1 MSTATARSLGPRIKP
16 LVTALC
22 LVTLLAT
29 AACGGGEM
37 ASASDVRTTS
47 VANDGVAHVMAL
59 GTKTLTRTLQASA
72 GPDMQPQQGEDLV
85 LLGTASSGTTRSAN
99 YRFLWTQ
106 VAGPAVVLLGV
117 ETAAARFTVPF
128 VTTRTVLSF
137 SLAVTITVGST
148 TTTATDTVNVT
159 VERDSPW
166 GVAPSAALSYNPE
179 GWLPDM
185 AEAGITTVR
194 GFYRTATIDRLPP
207 ITAAGMSGVGF
218 LMWSPGNTLTLPAND
233 LAGWRAY
240 VTDQVTRYKGRVRHW
255 EVWNEPPNFTADTS
269 PASYARVVAAAYDAA
284 KAVDPAVQVGIA
296 AKSNHVSFLAESIAA
311 GAANKFDFITLHPYE
326 VAGFLPQ
333 GWEGVFMG
341 IVPGVRKMLAD
352 KNPAR
357 ANAPVWFTEI
367 GIPASLPAAGGVGP
381 DGQGDV
387 LTKIYT
393 MALAQ
398 GVARTYWFDPRD
410 SEGLTMGLTDGSGL
424 RRPAWQALKALT
436 THLGVR
442 PQYLGHLGNAFSAS
456 SSEQGLPFYGFVFSG
471 PQGVVLSA
479 WAPPGET
486 RNLSLASEVKVVDP
500 RTGATRLARS
510 LVLGSAPT
518 LLVATVGSPQATQ
531 WVDAAAASQGRPFPW
546 GGDNGAATSVTLE
559 AGKAPQGLFL
569 ANPPALTTVNGIPEF
584 NFKGRG
590 GPMFALDPTFLS
602 YGTTPVTVKVTLRK
616 LGTESAGFN
625 LKYEADVPINAA
637 DGNGLVNSGTG
648 WHNVAGTSLYERTWI
663 LPNTR
668 FVAMYGYHL
677 YLDSDG
683 PAYSNFS
690 LQKVTV
696 SRN

>member
-1 MSTATARSLGPRIKP
+1 
-16 LVTALC
+16 
-22 LVTLLAT
+22 
-29 AACGGGEM
+29 
-37 ASASDVRTTS
+37 
-47 VANDGVAHVMAL
+47 MAL
-59 GTKTLTRTLQASA
+59 GTKTSIPKLQANA
-72 GPDMQPQQGEDLV
+72 GPDMQPQQGDDLI
-85 LLGTASSGTTRSAN
+85 LKGTAIGGTTRSAS

-106 VAGPAVVLLGV
+106 MAGPAVVLSGAN
-117 ETAAARFTVPF
+117 TAAARFTVPF
-128 VTTRTVLSF
+128 VTTRTVLGF
-137 SLAVTITVGST
+137 SLAVSLTVGGT

-179 GWLPDM
+179 AWLPDM
-185 AEAGITTVR
+185 AEAGVTTVR
-194 GFYRTATIDRLPP
+194 GFHRTDTIDRLPP
-207 ITAAGMSGVGF
+207 ITAAGMQGVGF

-269 PASYARVVAAAYDAA
+269 PASYGRVVAAAYEAA

-296 AKSNHVSFLAESIAA
+296 AKSNHVNFLAESIAA

-333 GWEGVFMG
+333 GWEGAFMG
-341 IVPGVRKMLAD
+341 IVPGVRKMLAH

-357 ANAPVWFTEI
+357 AHVPVWFTEI

-381 DGQGDV
+381 DGQADV

-410 SEGLTMGLTDGSGL
+410 SEGLTMGLTEENGL
-424 RRPAWQALKALT
+424 RRPAWHALKALA

-442 PQYLGHLGNAFSAS
+442 PQYLGHLGQAGIAS
-456 SSEQGLPFYGFVFSG
+456 SPQPGLPFYGFVFNG
-471 PQGVVLSA
+471 PEGVALSA

-486 RNLSLASEVKVVDP
+486 RALRLASEVKVVDP
-500 RTGATRLARS
+500 RTGVTRLARD

-518 LLVATVGSPQATQ
+518 LLVATVGSLQATQ
-531 WVDAAAASQGRPFPW
+531 WLDEAAISQGRPFPW
-546 GGDNGAATSVTLE
+546 GGDNSAATSVTLE

-569 ANPPALTTVNGIPEF
+569 ANPPALTTVNGTPEF
-584 NFKGRG
+584 NFQGRG
-590 GPMFALDPTFLS
+590 GPVFAVDPAFLS
-602 YGTTPVTVKVTLRK
+602 YSSAPVTVKIILRK
-616 LGTESAGFN
+616 LGTASAGFN
-625 LKYEADVPINAA
+625 LKYEADVPISAA
-637 DGNGLVNSGTG
+637 DGNGLVSSGTG
-648 WHNVAGTSLYERTWI
+648 WHNVAGTSLYEQTWV

-668 FVAMYGYHL
+668 FVAMYGYHFS
-677 YLDSDG
+677 LDSDG

-690 LQKVTV
+690 VHKVTV